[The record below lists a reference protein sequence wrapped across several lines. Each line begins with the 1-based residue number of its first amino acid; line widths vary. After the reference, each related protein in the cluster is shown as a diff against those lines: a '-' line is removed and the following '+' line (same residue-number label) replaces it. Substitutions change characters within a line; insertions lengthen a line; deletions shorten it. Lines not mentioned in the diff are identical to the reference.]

1 MEKSETE
8 ITEAKPQA
16 RLWTR
21 DFTII
26 TIGSAISMF
35 GNSMAGFAMSL
46 MVLDYTQS
54 SLLFAIYTV
63 LYTCPQI
70 ISPIISGAILDRFS
84 RKKMIYT
91 LDFISAGIFTLMG
104 TALLLGFFNYALFAA
119 VSFLLGI
126 IQSVYFVA
134 YESFYP
140 LLVSEGN
147 FQKAYSVSSVLETVS
162 AFIVPVAAVVYNLIG
177 MGPIMLL
184 NALSFLIAA
193 IFETRIKQ
201 KEEYIDKQK
210 ENVAGEKVAPTKR
223 MFSDIKE
230 GFSYLSRERGL
241 LAIAVYFFFSCLAGG
256 AMNVMCLP
264 YYKST
269 FENGEYLYIMTYGM
283 AFVGRAIGGMLHYR
297 IKIPVKYKFTIA
309 LLVYIFL
316 GLIDGTYMFMTIE
329 TARILCFISGMG
341 GITSYTIRSSSTQ
354 NYVPDEMKGR
364 FNGAFLILSTAGSL
378 VAELIAGFLSEI
390 MDARFVV
397 LIFNLIAVT
406 VAIVIIGGNRKHVA
420 KIYNTDN

>member
-1 MEKSETE
+1 METKSSET
-8 ITEAKPQA
+8 KPAA

-35 GNSMAGFAMSL
+35 GNSLAGFAMSL

-54 SLLFAIYTV
+54 SLLYAIYVV

-84 RKKMIYT
+84 RKKMIYL
-91 LDFISAGIFTLMG
+91 LDFTVAAIFIVMG
-104 TALLLGFFNYALFAA
+104 TALMLGFFNYALFAV
-119 VSFLLGI
+119 VSFLLGVI
-126 IQSVYFVA
+126 ESVYFVA

-147 FQKAYSVSSVLETVS
+147 FQKAYSVSSFLETVS
-162 AFIVPVAAVVYNLIG
+162 AFIVPVAVVVYKIIG
-177 MGPIMLL
+177 IGPIMLID
-184 NALSFLIAA
+184 ALTFLIAA
-193 IFETRIKQ
+193 IFETQIKQ
-201 KEEYIDKQK
+201 KEEYVDKQK
-210 ENVAGEKVAPTKR
+210 ESIAGENVTTTKR

-230 GFSYLSRERGL
+230 GFLYLSRERGL

-269 FENGEYLYIMTYGM
+269 FENGEYLYVMTYGM

-297 IKIPVKYKFTIA
+297 IKLPVKYKFTIA

-316 GLIDGTYMFMTIE
+316 GLIDGTYMFMPIE

-364 FNGAFLILSTAGSL
+364 FNGAFLILSTAGAL
-378 VAELIAGFLSEI
+378 VAELVAGLLSEI

-397 LIFNLIAVT
+397 LIFNLIAV
-406 VAIVIIGGNRKHVA
+406 VAAIIIIGGNRKKVA

>member
-8 ITEAKPQA
+8 ITEAKPAA

-84 RKKMIYT
+84 RKKMIYL
-91 LDFISAGIFTLMG
+91 LDFTAAAIFTVMG
-104 TALLLGFFNYALFAA
+104 TALILGFFNYALFAA

-140 LLVSEGN
+140 LLISEGN

-177 MGPIMLL
+177 IGPIMLL

-193 IFETRIKQ
+193 IFETQIKQ
-201 KEEYIDKQK
+201 EEKYIDKQK
-210 ENVAGEKVAPTKR
+210 ENVVGEKVAPTKR

-230 GFSYLSRERGL
+230 GFSYLSKERGL

-341 GITSYTIRSSSTQ
+341 GITSYTIRISSTQ

-378 VAELIAGFLSEI
+378 IAELIAGLLSEI

-406 VAIVIIGGNRKHVA
+406 AALIIIGGNRKKVA

>member
-1 MEKSETE
+1 
-8 ITEAKPQA
+8 
-16 RLWTR
+16 
-21 DFTII
+21 
-26 TIGSAISMF
+26 
-35 GNSMAGFAMSL
+35 MSL

-54 SLLFAIYTV
+54 SLLYAIYVV

-84 RKKMIYT
+84 RKKMIYL
-91 LDFISAGIFTLMG
+91 LDFTAAAIFIVMG
-104 TALLLGFFNYALFAA
+104 TALMLGFFNYALFAV
-119 VSFLLGI
+119 VSFLLGVI
-126 IQSVYFVA
+126 ESVYFVA

-147 FQKAYSVSSVLETVS
+147 FQKAYSVSSFLETVS
-162 AFIVPVAAVVYNLIG
+162 AFMVPVAVFVYNLIG
-177 MGPIMLL
+177 IGPIMLID
-184 NALSFLIAA
+184 ALTFLIAA

-201 KEEYIDKQK
+201 KEEYVDKQK
-210 ENVAGEKVAPTKR
+210 ESIAGANVTPVKR
-223 MFSDIKE
+223 MLFDIKD

-269 FENGEYLYIMTYGM
+269 FENGEYLYVMVYGM

-297 IKIPVKYKFTIA
+297 VKLPVKYKFTIA
-309 LLVYIFL
+309 ILVYIFL
-316 GLIDGTYMFMTIE
+316 GLIDGTYMFMPIRL
-329 TARILCFISGMG
+329 AMICCFISGMG
-341 GITSYTIRSSSTQ
+341 EITSYTIRISSTQ

-364 FNGAFLILSTAGSL
+364 FNGAFLILSTSGAL
-378 VAELIAGFLSEI
+378 IAELIAGLLSEI

-397 LIFNLIAVT
+397 LIFNLIAVLA
-406 VAIVIIGGNRKHVA
+406 AIIIIGGNRKKVA

>member
-1 MEKSETE
+1 MEKT
-8 ITEAKPQA
+8 TAA

-35 GNSMAGFAMSL
+35 GNSLANFGMSL

-54 SLLFAIYTV
+54 TLLYAIYIV
-63 LYTCPQI
+63 LYTCPQL

-84 RKKMIYT
+84 RKKMIYI
-91 LDFISAGIFTLMG
+91 LDFISAGIFTVMG
-104 TALLLGFFNYALFAA
+104 TALMLGFFNYALFAA
-119 VSFLLGI
+119 VSFLLGVI
-126 IQSVYFVA
+126 ESVYFVA

-147 FQKAYSVSSVLETVS
+147 FQKAYSVASVLETVS
-162 AFIVPVAAVVYNLIG
+162 AFMVPVSAVVYNLIG
-177 MGPIMLL
+177 IGPIMFLD
-184 NALSFLIAA
+184 ALSFLVAA

-201 KEEYIDKQK
+201 EEKYVDKQK
-210 ENVAGEKVAPTKR
+210 ESIAGENLSYSKR
-223 MFSDIKE
+223 MLSDIKD
-230 GFSYLSRERGL
+230 GFSYLSKERGL
-241 LAIAVYFFFSCLAGG
+241 LAIAVYFFFSNLAGG

-269 FENGEYLYIMTYGM
+269 FENGEYLYIVIYGM
-283 AFVGRAIGGMLHYR
+283 SFVGRAIGGMLHYR
-297 IKIPVKYKFTIA
+297 IKLPVKYKFSIA
-309 LLVYIFL
+309 IFVYIFL
-316 GLIDGTYMFMTIE
+316 GLVDGTYMFMPIRL
-329 TARILCFISGMG
+329 AMVCCFFSGMG
-341 GITSYTIRSSSTQ
+341 GITSYTIRISSTQ

-364 FNGAFLILSTAGSL
+364 FNGVFLILATAGSL
-378 VAELIAGFLSEI
+378 IAELIAGLLSEI

-406 VAIVIIGGNRKHVA
+406 AAIVIIGGSRKSVA

>member
-1 MEKSETE
+1 METKSTE
-8 ITEAKPQA
+8 NKPAA

-54 SLLFAIYTV
+54 SLLYAIYVV
-63 LYTCPQI
+63 LYTFPQI

-84 RKKMIYT
+84 RKKMIYL
-91 LDFISAGIFTLMG
+91 LDFTAAAIFTVMG
-104 TALLLGFFNYALFAA
+104 TALMLGFFNYALFAV
-119 VSFLLGI
+119 VSFLLGVI
-126 IQSVYFVA
+126 ESVYFVA

-147 FQKAYSVSSVLETVS
+147 FQKAYSVSSFLETAS
-162 AFIVPVAAVVYNLIG
+162 AFMVPVAVVVYKIIG
-177 MGPIMLL
+177 IGPIMLID
-184 NALSFLIAA
+184 ALTFLIAA

-201 KEEYIDKQK
+201 DEKYIDKQK
-210 ENVAGEKVAPTKR
+210 ESIAGENVTTTKR

-230 GFSYLSRERGL
+230 GFSYLSKERGL

-269 FENGEYLYIMTYGM
+269 FENGEYLYVMTYGM

-297 IKIPVKYKFTIA
+297 IKLPVKYKFTIA

-316 GLIDGTYMFMTIE
+316 GLIDGTYMFMPIE

-364 FNGAFLILSTAGSL
+364 FNGAFLILSTSGAL
-378 VAELIAGFLSEI
+378 IAELIAGLLSEI

-397 LIFNLIAVT
+397 LIFNLIAVLA
-406 VAIVIIGGNRKHVA
+406 AIIIIGGNRKKVA

>member
-1 MEKSETE
+1 METKSTE
-8 ITEAKPQA
+8 NKPAA

-54 SLLFAIYTV
+54 SLLYAIYVV

-84 RKKMIYT
+84 RKKMIYI
-91 LDFISAGIFTLMG
+91 LDFTAATIFTVMG
-104 TALLLGFFNYALFAA
+104 TALMLGFFNYALFAV
-119 VSFLLGI
+119 VSFLLGVI
-126 IQSVYFVA
+126 ESVYFVA

-147 FQKAYSVSSVLETVS
+147 FQKAYSVSSFLETAS
-162 AFIVPVAAVVYNLIG
+162 AFMVPVAVVVYKIIG
-177 MGPIMLL
+177 IGPIMLID
-184 NALSFLIAA
+184 ALTFLIAA

-201 KEEYIDKQK
+201 DEKYIDKQK
-210 ENVAGEKVAPTKR
+210 ESIAGENVTTTKR

-230 GFSYLSRERGL
+230 GFLYLSRERGL

-269 FENGEYLYIMTYGM
+269 FENGEYLYVMTYGM

-364 FNGAFLILSTAGSL
+364 FNGAFLILSTAGALIAEL
-378 VAELIAGFLSEI
+378 VAGLLSEI

-397 LIFNLIAVT
+397 LIFNLIAVLA
-406 VAIVIIGGNRKHVA
+406 AIIIIGGNRKKVA

>member
-1 MEKSETE
+1 METKSSET
-8 ITEAKPQA
+8 KPA
-16 RLWTR
+16 SRLWTR

-35 GNSMAGFAMSL
+35 GNSMAGFAMNL

-63 LYTCPQI
+63 LYTFPQI

-84 RKKMIYT
+84 RKKMIYI
-91 LDFISAGIFTLMG
+91 LDFISAGIFTVMG
-104 TALLLGFFNYALFAA
+104 TALMLGFFNFVLFAA

-140 LLVSEGN
+140 LLVTEGN
-147 FQKAYSVSSVLETVS
+147 FQKAYSVASVLETVS
-162 AFIVPVAAVVYNLIG
+162 AFMVPVSVFVYNLIG
-177 MGPIMLL
+177 IGPIMLID
-184 NALSFLIAA
+184 ALSFLIAA
-193 IFETRIKQ
+193 IFETQIKQ
-201 KEEYIDKQK
+201 EEKYVDKQK
-210 ENVAGEKVAPTKR
+210 ESIAGENIAPTKR
-223 MFSDIKE
+223 MFSDIKD
-230 GFSYLSRERGL
+230 GFSYLAKERGL
-241 LAIAVYFFFSCLAGG
+241 LAIAMYFFFSCLAGG

-269 FENGEYLYIMTYGM
+269 FENGEYLYILVYGM
-283 AFVGRAIGGMLHYR
+283 SFVGRAIGGMLHYR
-297 IKIPVKYKFTIA
+297 IKLPVKYKFTIA
-309 LLVYIFL
+309 ILVYIFL
-316 GLIDGTYMFMTIE
+316 GLIDGTYMFMPIRL
-329 TARILCFISGMG
+329 AMVLCFLSGMG
-341 GITSYTIRSSSTQ
+341 GITSYTIRISSTQ

-378 VAELIAGFLSEI
+378 IAELVAGLLSEI

-397 LIFNLIAVT
+397 LIFNLIAVSA
-406 VAIVIIGGNRKHVA
+406 AIIIIGGNRKKVA